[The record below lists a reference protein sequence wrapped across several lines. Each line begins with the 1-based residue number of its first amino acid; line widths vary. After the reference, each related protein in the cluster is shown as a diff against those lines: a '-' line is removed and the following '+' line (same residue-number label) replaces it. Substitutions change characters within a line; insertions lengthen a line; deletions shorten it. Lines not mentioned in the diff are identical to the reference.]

1 MTETTPTSTIRH
13 PEPEKPELARTEAQ
27 DDLPSPS
34 VPQTRH
40 SQASGQSTAPGRKPL
55 FRN

>member
-13 PEPEKPELARTEAQ
+13 PEPPKLEQARTEAQ
-27 DDLPSPS
+27 EDQSGPSG
-34 VPQTRH
+34 PQAHH

>member
-1 MTETTPTSTIRH
+1 MTETMQTNTNRNS
-13 PEPEKPELARTEAQ
+13 EPAKPEQPRPQAHEG
-27 DDLPSPS
+27 LPGSG
-34 VPQTRH
+34 PQVRD

>member
-13 PEPEKPELARTEAQ
+13 PESAKPELAGTEAQ
-27 DDLPSPS
+27 DDLAGPS
-34 VPQTRH
+34 VPQTPH
-40 SQASGQSTAPGRKPL
+40 SQASGQSTAPGRRPL

>member
-27 DDLPSPS
+27 NDLAGPS
-34 VPQTRH
+34 VPQTH
-40 SQASGQSTAPGRKPL
+40 HKQASGQSSAPGRRPL